1 MPPMNLKTDL
11 AQLTLLL
18 AKPDPKTP
26 AEKELLAAQLLSLV
40 GLVQNDSIEVPA
52 EAFAALDNERR
63 KLALASLASVLIQTL
78 EL

>member
-1 MPPMNLKTDL
+1 MNLKDDL

-18 AKPDPKTP
+18 EKPDPKT
-26 AEKELLAAQLLSLV
+26 ASDKELLATKLLPLI
-40 GLVQNDSIEVPA
+40 GLVQDEDLEVPA
-52 EAFAALDNERR
+52 DVFASLNNEGR

>member
-1 MPPMNLKTDL
+1 MNLKTDL

-52 EAFAALDNERR
+52 EVFSKRSIM
-63 KLALASLASVLIQTL
+63 KGASWRWPAWLQS
-78 EL
+78 

>member
-1 MPPMNLKTDL
+1 MNLKADL
-11 AQLTLLL
+11 ADLTILL

-26 AEKELLAAQLLSLV
+26 AERELLASKLLPLV
-40 GLVQNDSIEVPA
+40 GLVQDDTLEVPA
-52 EAFAALDNERR
+52 DVFDALNNDGR